1 MKMFELG
8 FGMLA
13 LLVAIVAFVFYL
25 WTSYETHGGSLGQDP
40 CIAAA
45 TIQVP
50 LMTMLGLALL
60 GNAGQFDF
68 AWWVYVLIWF
78 VETLCVAATAVGI
91 GRLGERKAKGP
102 HAA

>member
-1 MKMFELG
+1 
-8 FGMLA
+8 
-13 LLVAIVAFVFYL
+13 
-25 WTSYETHGGSLGQDP
+25 
-40 CIAAA
+40 
-45 TIQVP
+45 
-50 LMTMLGLALL
+50 MTMLGLALL

-78 VETLCVAATAVGI
+78 VETLCVAATAVWI